1 MKEGADESRA
11 SSAEAPPL
19 PMKESALG
27 GPYAPERVTLP
38 PGSGAGESSQARG
51 SGRFAAG
58 IMRHWSFPG
67 WGGERHPASFCGD
80 PVGNLGNG
88 FLPADAA
95 RAHRPE
101 PRATNRDSVKV
112 KVGKDNIP

>member
-1 MKEGADESRA
+1 VEVKLQVIKE
-11 SSAEAPPL
+11 PPPFGPAQHL
-19 PMKESALG
+19 PAGS
-27 GPYAPERVTLP
+27 PSFITLP
-38 PGSGAGESSQARG
+38 SGSGAGESSQARG

-67 WGGERHPASFCGD
+67 WGGEKHPASFCGD